1 MPRFNQYIKKVEH
14 NGIVFDSK
22 EELDYYLFLTRQQE
36 IGLIKDLQV
45 HKSFELIPSYI
56 LNGKTIKPLNYE
68 ADFVFYD
75 IVEDI
80 DRVIDVK
87 GYADDVFLL
96 KKKLF
101 DYKYHYNLGL
111 EVMKYSKSTG
121 WVNYDQYKKA
131 RASYKKRL
139 IEEKNSYKTQLEE
152 IRKQADREVKMM
164 KRYRELLDKEKVA
177 KLTLKERKRLD
188 ELKAHI
194 KLKLE
199 DTF

>member
-1 MPRFNQYIKKVEH
+1 MPRFNQYIKKVEY

-56 LNGKTIKPLNYE
+56 LNGKNIKPLNYE

-75 IVEDI
+75 VVEDI

-152 IRKQADREVKMM
+152 IRKQADREVKLM

-177 KLTLKERKRLD
+177 KLTLKEQKRLD

-199 DTF
+199 DTL